1 MDRLPETLFD
11 DRRLDDGTDVV
22 PPTPETLAKLRGDP
36 LLRLLKRGHIDL
48 EGFAAAVAI
57 RRAVESLAQP
67 LRHRAMRAISNAE
80 GTSFDPTRGSRIAAP
95 ASHRAIDGQRRY
107 NDWVDAMRG
116 EHMPVGPVLDVI
128 VDGYSCRAVDVRRR
142 RRKGRTAE
150 QVVAGLEL
158 YVEIARHPR
167 RRPRA
172 AELPT
177 GQKT

>member
-1 MDRLPETLFD
+1 MDRLPETLRD
-11 DRRLDDGTDVV
+11 DRCLDDAEDAV

-36 LLRLLKRGHIDL
+36 LLRLLKRGQIDT
-48 EGFAAAVAI
+48 EGFEAAVAI

-80 GTSFDPTRGSRIAAP
+80 GTSFDPTRGSRVAAP
-95 ASHRAIDGQRRY
+95 ASHRTIDAQRRY

-142 RRKGRTAE
+142 RRKGRTVKE
-150 QVVAGLEL
+150 VLAGLEL
-158 YVEIARHPR
+158 YVDLARHPR

-172 AELPT
+172 AELRT
-177 GQKT
+177 GQKM

>member
-1 MDRLPETLFD
+1 MDRLPLND
-11 DRRLDDGTDVV
+11 DRRLDEAEGAV

-36 LLRLLKRGHIDL
+36 LLRLLKRGQIDA

-57 RRAVESLAQP
+57 RRAVDSIAQP

-80 GTSFDPTRGSRIAAP
+80 GTCFDPTRGIRVAAP
-95 ASHRAIDGQRRY
+95 ASHRAIDAQRRY
-107 NDWVDAMRG
+107 NDWVDEMRQ

-142 RRKGRTAE
+142 RHKGKTAQ

-158 YVEIARHPR
+158 YVQMVRHPR
-167 RRPRA
+167 RRRA
-172 AELPT
+172 SQVQM
-177 GQKT
+177 GHKT